1 MFSSK
6 KALSA
11 FSSKTLPLAIVAVA
25 AGILGLVWLG
35 SDTAEARG
43 RSITLTRNVITT
55 PNAETAAADG
65 GGNAPCLQS
74 LVEWEPIGS
83 KVQVEIT
90 LFRRANGSQLPPGT
104 TPTWQR
110 IDTSTQLLPGK
121 ATSATVDWPDWPDVT
136 PGDQYR
142 HLFQAYT
149 VKGKGGASRNR
160 QLASGYSNPTPY
172 FASCGV

>member
-43 RSITLTRNVITT
+43 RSVTLTRNELTL
-55 PNAETAAADG
+55 PAAATG

-74 LVEWEPIGS
+74 WAEWEPLGS
-83 KVQVEIT
+83 KVEVQFLLQRRSGDNGTWT
-90 LFRRANGSQLPPGT
+90 LIGSDVQP
-104 TPTWQR
+104 
-110 IDTSTQLLPGK
+110 LPGK
-121 ATSATVDWPDWPDVT
+121 ATSATVDWGT
-136 PGDQYR
+136 GAPGFQYR
-142 HLFQAYT
+142 HLFQLYT
-149 VKGKGGASRNR
+149 VKAKDGALRNH
-160 QLASGYSNPTPY
+160 QLVSEFTSATPV
-172 FASCGV
+172 FGSCGG